1 MTVTAAAS
9 RPAPPESSGGD
20 GAVSP
25 WSGGGGSRASA
36 VTATWCPWAGHSSSS
51 GRWPAGPCCWSA
63 PHPKTSCPPAL
74 TSGDAQARARA
85 WAGAR
90 VDSGEGM
97 GRGPCGPR
105 RPGPCGRHAPVR
117 ICVTPSRAAG
127 SVQGHRAS
135 SSAGV
140 TGAGPAEASPR
151 RPSVKALGDTRPAGG
166 GGRAGHRDAG
176 AVPSSVP
183 SHRVSDDFLF
193 RGHLSLS
200 SCHGPFPSPPTQ
212 GDPPPPRGPKASN
225 LRGTPQPLVAL
236 TRRHPRLAPRWVVTG
251 GVLDFEREQTGP
263 GTRLHPHEPSGLVS
277 YLSRSTLNFLVCKWG
292 KVIRIQ
298 IIIAL
303 WMNSGRI
310 QWCLE

>member
-25 WSGGGGSRASA
+25 WSGGGGSRAGA

-51 GRWPAGPCCWSA
+51 GRWPAGPCRWSA

-90 VDSGEGM
+90 VDSGEGV

-127 SVQGHRAS
+127 SAQGHRAS

-166 GGRAGHRDAG
+166 GGRAGHRDTG

-212 GDPPPPRGPKASN
+212 GDPPIPWPQSFKPERNPAAAGGFDSASPT
-225 LRGTPQPLVAL
+225 LSTQVGGD
-236 TRRHPRLAPRWVVTG
+236 RWG
-251 GVLDFEREQTGP
+251 A
-263 GTRLHPHEPSGLVS
+263 GL
-277 YLSRSTLNFLVCKWG
+277 
-292 KVIRIQ
+292 
-298 IIIAL
+298 
-303 WMNSGRI
+303 
-310 QWCLE
+310 

>member
-25 WSGGGGSRASA
+25 WSGGGALAPALSPPPGVPGPA
-36 VTATWCPWAGHSSSS
+36 TAPLQDGGQLALAAGLLHN
-51 GRWPAGPCCWSA
+51 
-63 PHPKTSCPPAL
+63 PKTSCPPAL

-127 SVQGHRAS
+127 SAQGHRAS

-212 GDPPPPRGPKASN
+212 GDPPTPWPQSFKPERNPAAAGGFDLASPT
-225 LRGTPQPLVAL
+225 LSTQVGGD
-236 TRRHPRLAPRWVVTG
+236 RWG
-251 GVLDFEREQTGP
+251 A
-263 GTRLHPHEPSGLVS
+263 GL
-277 YLSRSTLNFLVCKWG
+277 
-292 KVIRIQ
+292 
-298 IIIAL
+298 
-303 WMNSGRI
+303 
-310 QWCLE
+310 